1 MEELMDLMVSDEPSS
16 AQISDKIKDIL
27 FSKTADKVAE
37 MRPKVAA
44 SIFDQSVDLDTDEPV
59 GEIDQDVD
67 LDSEQGSEEQE

>member
-37 MRPKVAA
+37 LRPKVAA

-67 LDSEQGSEEQE
+67 LDVEQGSEEEE

>member
-27 FSKTADKVAE
+27 FSKSAEKVAA

>member
-16 AQISDKIKDIL
+16 SFQISDKIKDIL

-37 MRPKVAA
+37 LRPKVAA

-59 GEIDQDVD
+59 GVD
-67 LDSEQGSEEQE
+67 

>member
-1 MEELMDLMVSDEPSS
+1 MNHHQLK
-16 AQISDKIKDIL
+16 ISDKIKDIL

-37 MRPKVAA
+37 LRPKVAA

-67 LDSEQGSEEQE
+67 LDVEQGSEEEE

>member
-67 LDSEQGSEEQE
+67 LDSEQGSEEEE

>member
-59 GEIDQDVD
+59 GEIDQNVD
-67 LDSEQGSEEQE
+67 LDAEQGSEEEE

>member
-1 MEELMDLMVSDEPSS
+1 MDLMVSDEPSS

-59 GEIDQDVD
+59 GEIDQNVD
-67 LDSEQGSEEQE
+67 LDAEQGSEEEE